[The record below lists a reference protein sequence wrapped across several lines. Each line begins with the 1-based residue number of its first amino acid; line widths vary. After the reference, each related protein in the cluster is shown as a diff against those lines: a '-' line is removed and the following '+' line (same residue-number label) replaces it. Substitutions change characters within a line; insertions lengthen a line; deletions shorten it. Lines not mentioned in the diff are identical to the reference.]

1 MSRPY
6 VRSTAADITSAVN
19 AGHVRAVEVVAAA
32 EAVQR
37 ARDEGPTPLR
47 AFVSVG
53 FGPAADRALELEEG
67 LREAG
72 PPLALAGVPVAVNDN
87 FSTADL
93 PTTCGSRLLEAYR
106 PPFDAGVVRRLR
118 AAGALVVGKTNLD
131 EFAMGSSTEHSA
143 FGPTRNPHDAG
154 RVPGGSSGGSA
165 AAVAAGIVPCA
176 VGSDTGGSVRQPAAF
191 CGVVGIKP
199 TYGMVSRYGLV
210 AFAPSLDTVGTFG
223 RTVQDAALLLEAIA
237 GHDPLDSTSPER
249 AVADLREALGRDVQG
264 MTIGIPREYFPA
276 GLHAGVEA
284 ACRAA
289 IGRLKA
295 LGARVREVSLPHTE
309 RALPAFHVLS
319 SAEAS
324 SSLARFDGVRFGA
337 RVPSPDSV
345 DALWE
350 GTRALFGREAKRR
363 ILLGTFVL
371 SARHREHHHAR
382 ALAARAKVAGDFARL
397 FASGVDAVFTPTTP
411 MPAFRLGE
419 ITDPY
424 AMSLS
429 DAFTVAASL
438 AGLPALS
445 LPVGTADGL
454 PVGGQLVGP
463 AWSEPRLVRIADA
476 LERALTAETSA
487 ASSAPAAVVT
497 A

>member
-6 VRSTAADITSAVN
+6 VRSTAADIAAAVN
-19 AGHVRAVEVVAAA
+19 GGNARPVEIVAAA
-32 EAVQR
+32 EAVQA
-37 ARDEGPTPLR
+37 AREEGPAPLR
-47 AFVSVG
+47 AFISVD
-53 FGPAADRALELEEG
+53 FGSAADCALALEDR
-67 LREAG
+67 LREAD
-72 PPLALAGVPVAVNDN
+72 PAAPLAGVPVAVKDN
-87 FSTADL
+87 FCTADL
-93 PTTCGSRLLEAYR
+93 PTTCGSRLLETFR
-106 PPFDAGVVRRLR
+106 PPYDATVVHRLR
-118 AAGALVVGKTNLD
+118 KAGAMIVGKTNLD
-131 EFAMGSSTEHSA
+131 EFAMGASTEHSA
-143 FGPTRNPHDAG
+143 FGPTRNPHDPG

-165 AAVAAGIVPCA
+165 AAVAAGIVPVA

-210 AFAPSLDTVGTFG
+210 AFASSLDTVGTFG

-237 GHDPLDSTSPER
+237 GHDPRDSTSPAR
-249 AVADLREALGRDVQG
+249 DVPDLRDALGHGVQG
-264 MTIGIPREYFPA
+264 MTIGVPREYFPG

-289 IGRLKA
+289 IDRLKA
-295 LGARVREVSLPHTE
+295 LGAKVRDVSLPSTAL
-309 RALPAFHVLS
+309 ALPAYHVVS

-324 SSLARFDGVRFGA
+324 SNLARFDGVRFGA
-337 RVPSPDSV
+337 RAPSANSV

-350 GTRALFGREAKRR
+350 GTRALFGAEARRR
-363 ILLGTFVL
+363 IVLGTFVL
-371 SARHREHHHAR
+371 AAGHRDRHLAR
-382 ALAARAKVAGDFARL
+382 AQAARAKVAADFAKV
-397 FASGVDAVFTPTTP
+397 FASGVDAIFTPTTP
-411 MPAFRLGE
+411 TPAFRLGE

-438 AGLPALS
+438 AGIPALS

-454 PVGGQLVGP
+454 SVGGQLMGP

-476 LERALTAETSA
+476 LERALA
-487 ASSAPAAVVT
+487 ADSAPAPAVREAAVP